1 MSLRSSRTKRELKG
15 NLTYL
20 YQAWNTQEATGEI
33 FDIDQATVQRTID
46 MHIAK
51 SDEMHNDFKPLIY
64 NIWNIPR
71 QDHRMPQDTILFR
84 IYI

>member
-33 FDIDQATVQRTID
+33 FDIDHQ
-46 MHIAK
+46 
-51 SDEMHNDFKPLIY
+51 
-64 NIWNIPR
+64 
-71 QDHRMPQDTILFR
+71 
-84 IYI
+84 